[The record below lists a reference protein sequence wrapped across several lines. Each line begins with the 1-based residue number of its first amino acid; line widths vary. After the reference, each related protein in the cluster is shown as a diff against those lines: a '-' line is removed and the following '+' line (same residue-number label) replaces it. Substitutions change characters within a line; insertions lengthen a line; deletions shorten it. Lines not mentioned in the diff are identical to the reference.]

1 MGASNRSTDSKVWYA
16 LGTEGGVKE
25 GRPLFKQWLKK
36 RPVPQPQNFE
46 EVNGKYYLTFDT
58 MSGVVEIIKT
68 QIAEGAAN
76 FDLGTIGDQLGGLFG
91 EGSPLGNIGDVLG
104 GLFGK
109 K

>member
-1 MGASNRSTDSKVWYA
+1 MDISAIAEQVMGA
-16 LGTEGGVKE
+16 LGGAPEKIQELMADPQGVIEQVTGYTLEEGQVGE
-25 GRPLFKQWLKK
+25 
-36 RPVPQPQNFE
+36 
-46 EVNGKYYLTFDT
+46 
-58 MSGVVEIIKT
+58 VVEIIKT